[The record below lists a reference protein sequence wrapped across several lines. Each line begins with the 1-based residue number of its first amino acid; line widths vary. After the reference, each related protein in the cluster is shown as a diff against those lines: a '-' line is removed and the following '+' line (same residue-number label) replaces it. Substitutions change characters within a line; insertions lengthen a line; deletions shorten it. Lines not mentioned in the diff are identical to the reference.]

1 MLNKKLLAVMITAAL
16 GVSACGSDD
25 EPIVQA
31 DLRVLE
37 TTDLHTN
44 IMDFNYYNGK
54 VDPTIGLAR
63 TASLIHAARQESKNS
78 VLVDNGDL
86 LQGSPMGDYMAKV
99 GLQMGDVHP
108 AYKAMNLLDYEVG
121 NIGNH
126 EFNYGL
132 DFLNKSL
139 HGAKFP
145 YINANVYCAD
155 ENGCWNNVKK
165 GEHLFTPYIIKEK
178 QIIDNEGNNQTIN
191 IGYIGFVPPQ
201 ILLWDK
207 QNLTG
212 KVKVEDIVE
221 TAKKYVPEMKAKGA
235 DLIIAIPHSGIGST
249 ENPGDPMA
257 ENATYALTN
266 VKDIN
271 AIMFGHSHSI
281 FPDAKYADLP
291 NTDVTKGLLNGVP
304 AVMPGRWG
312 DNLGVVDFKLERKDG
327 KWMVLSAT
335 TKARPIYDGATKTPL
350 VDRDQ
355 EIIDAVAEEHQG
367 TLAFVDEPIGVAA
380 ADMYSFLTLVQDDPT
395 VQIVSDAQIANV
407 KAKLPEAL
415 KDLPVLSASAP
426 FKAGGRHG
434 TTSDADQYVQV
445 DKGAL
450 TFKNAADLYL
460 YPNTMVAVKATGAE
474 LKDWLECSA
483 NQFKQ
488 IDPSK
493 TTPQE
498 LINWDGHPTYN
509 FDVLDGLTYKIDVTQ
524 PSKFDRDCAV
534 VNANANR
541 IVDLSYTDENGK
553 VFTGEEFAAKE
564 FIVASNNY
572 RAFGGKF
579 AGTGSDHVVLELPDT
594 NREALAAYITAQSK
608 YNEATGKYEGMVN
621 PSADY
626 NWDFK
631 TINTNVTLDIRFQ
644 TQDSDKAATFIEAN
658 KQREMTKLS
667 KDELGFAVYRI
678 NLSQDKA
685 K

>member
-25 EPIVQA
+25 EQIVQA

-44 IMDFNYYNGK
+44 IMDFNYYSGK
-54 VDPTIGLAR
+54 EDPTIGLAR
-63 TASLIHAARQESKNS
+63 TASLIHAARKEAKNS

-139 HGAKFP
+139 HGAEFP

-155 ENGCWNNVKK
+155 DNGCWNDVKK

-178 QIIDNEGNNQTIN
+178 QIVDSEGNNQTIK

-212 KVKVEDIVE
+212 KVTVEDIVA

-257 ENATYALTN
+257 ENATYALTY
-266 VKDIN
+266 VEGIN
-271 AIMFGHSHSI
+271 AILFGHSHSI

-327 KWMVLSAT
+327 KWSVLSAT

-350 VDRDQ
+350 VEADAA
-355 EIIDAVAEEHQG
+355 IHDAVAAEHQG

-483 NQFKQ
+483 NQFNQ
-488 IDPSK
+488 IDPTK

-541 IVDLSYTDENGK
+541 IVDLSYTDANGK

-594 NREALAAYITAQSK
+594 NREALAAYITAQSQF
-608 YNEATGKYEGMVN
+608 NETTGKYDGMVN

-631 TINTNVTLDIRFQ
+631 TISTNVALDIRFQ
-644 TQDSDKAATFIEAN
+644 TQDSDKAAAFIEAN
-658 KQREMTKLS
+658 KQREMTKIS

>member
-1 MLNKKLLAVMITAAL
+1 MLNKKILAVMITAAL

-25 EPIVQA
+25 DTIIQPDVQA

-44 IMDFNYYNGK
+44 IMDFNYYSGK
-54 VDPTIGLAR
+54 DDPTIGLAR
-63 TASLIHAARQESKNS
+63 TASLIHAARNEAKNS

-99 GLQMGDVHP
+99 GLQTGDVHP

-132 DFLNKSL
+132 DFLNKSIS
-139 HGAKFP
+139 GADFP
-145 YINANVYCAD
+145 YINSNVYCAD
-155 ENGCWNNVKK
+155 DNGCWNDVKK

-178 QIIDNEGNNQTIN
+178 HIIDSEGNDQTIK

-207 QNLTG
+207 QNLNG
-212 KVKVEDIVE
+212 KVTVEDIVE

-249 ENPGDPMA
+249 ENPGDAMA

-266 VKDIN
+266 VEGIN
-271 AIMFGHSHSI
+271 AILFGHSHSI

-312 DNLGVVDFKLERKDG
+312 DNLGVVDFKLERKGG
-327 KWMVLSAT
+327 KWNVISAT
-335 TKARPIYDGATKTPL
+335 TQAKPIYDGTNKTPL
-350 VDRDQ
+350 VEADAA
-355 EIIDAVAEEHQG
+355 IHDAVATEHQG

-407 KAKLPEAL
+407 KAKLPSAL
-415 KDLPVLSASAP
+415 QGLPVLSASAP

-483 NQFKQ
+483 NQFNQ
-488 IDPSK
+488 IDPTK
-493 TTPQE
+493 TTPQG

-534 VNANANR
+534 INANANR
-541 IVDLSYTDENGK
+541 IVDLSYKDENGN
-553 VFTGEEFAAKE
+553 VITGEALAAKE

-594 NREALAAYITAQSK
+594 NREALAAYITAQSQ
-608 YNEATGKYEGMVN
+608 YNETTGKYDGMVN

-631 TINTNVTLDIRFQ
+631 TITTSVALDIRFE
-644 TQDSDKAATFIEAN
+644 TQDSDKAAAFIEAN
-658 KQREMTKLS
+658 KQREMKKLS
-667 KDELGFAVYRI
+667 KDELGFAVYSI
-678 NLSQDKA
+678 DLTK
-685 K
+685 

>member
-44 IMDFNYYNGK
+44 IMDFNYYSGK
-54 VDPTIGLAR
+54 EDPTIGLAR

-178 QIIDNEGNNQTIN
+178 QIIDNEGNNQTIK

-608 YNEATGKYEGMVN
+608 FNEATGKYEGMVN

>member
-1 MLNKKLLAVMITAAL
+1 MLNKKILAVMITAAL

-25 EPIVQA
+25 DTHSQPNVQA

-44 IMDFNYYNGK
+44 IMDFNYYSGK
-54 VDPTIGLAR
+54 DDPTIGLAR
-63 TASLIHAARQESKNS
+63 TASLIHAARSEAKNS

-132 DFLNKSL
+132 DFLNKSIS
-139 HGAKFP
+139 GAEFP
-145 YINANVYCAD
+145 YINSNVYCAD
-155 ENGCWNNVKK
+155 DNGCWNGVKK
-165 GEHLFTPYIIKEK
+165 GAHLFTPYIIKQK
-178 QIIDNEGNNQTIN
+178 TIIDSEGNNQTIN

-212 KVKVEDIVE
+212 KVTVEDIVE

-235 DLIIAIPHSGIGST
+235 DIIIAIPHSGIGST

-257 ENATYALTN
+257 ENATYALTY
-266 VKDIN
+266 VDGID
-271 AIMFGHSHSI
+271 AILFGHSHSI

-327 KWMVLSAT
+327 KWSILSAS
-335 TKARPIYDGATKTPL
+335 TKARPIYDGANKAPL
-350 VDRDQ
+350 VEADAA
-355 EIIDAVAEEHQG
+355 IHDAVAAEHQG

-407 KAKLPEAL
+407 KAKLPAAL
-415 KDLPVLSASAP
+415 QGLPVLSASAP

-434 TTSDADQYVQV
+434 TTSDADQFVQV
-445 DKGAL
+445 DKGPL

-483 NQFKQ
+483 NQFNQ
-488 IDPSK
+488 IDPTK
-493 TTPQE
+493 TTPQG

-541 IVDLSYTDENGK
+541 IVDLSYKDENGK

-564 FIVASNNY
+564 FIVTSNNY

-608 YNEATGKYEGMVN
+608 YNETTGKYEAMVN

-631 TINTNVTLDIRFQ
+631 TITTDVTLDVRFQ
-644 TQDSDKAATFIEAN
+644 TQDSDKAAAFIEAN
-658 KQREMTKLS
+658 KQREMKKIG
-667 KDELGFAVYRI
+667 KDELGFAVYGI
-678 NLSQDKA
+678 NLTK
-685 K
+685 

>member
-44 IMDFNYYNGK
+44 IMDFNYYSGK
-54 VDPTIGLAR
+54 EDPTIGLAR
-63 TASLIHAARQESKNS
+63 TASLIHAARKEAKNS

-178 QIIDNEGNNQTIN
+178 QIIDNEGNNQTIK

-312 DNLGVVDFKLERKDG
+312 DNLGVVDFKLERKDD
-327 KWMVLSAT
+327 KWVVLSAT

-350 VDRDQ
+350 VEADAA
-355 EIIDAVAEEHQG
+355 IHDAVAAEHQG

-488 IDPSK
+488 IDPTK

>member
-25 EPIVQA
+25 EQIVQA

-44 IMDFNYYNGK
+44 IMDFNYYSGK
-54 VDPTIGLAR
+54 EDPTIGLAR
-63 TASLIHAARQESKNS
+63 TASLIHAARKEAKNS

-139 HGAKFP
+139 HGAEFP

-155 ENGCWNNVKK
+155 DNGCWNEVKK

-178 QIIDNEGNNQTIN
+178 QIVDSEGNNQTIK

-212 KVKVEDIVE
+212 KVTVEDIVA

-257 ENATYALTN
+257 ENATYALTY
-266 VKDIN
+266 VDGIN
-271 AIMFGHSHSI
+271 AILFGHSHSI

-327 KWMVLSAT
+327 KWSVLSAT

-350 VDRDQ
+350 VEADAA
-355 EIIDAVAEEHQG
+355 IHDAVAAEHQG

-483 NQFKQ
+483 NQFNQ
-488 IDPSK
+488 IDPTK

-541 IVDLSYTDENGK
+541 IVDLSYTDANGK

-594 NREALAAYITAQSK
+594 NREALAAYITAQSQF
-608 YNEATGKYEGMVN
+608 NETTGKYDGMVN

-631 TINTNVTLDIRFQ
+631 TISTSVALDIRFQ
-644 TQDSDKAATFIEAN
+644 TQDSDKAAAFIEAN
-658 KQREMTKLS
+658 KQREMTKIS